1 MFEII
6 ASRNFFVLGFWVSFS
21 AEKIIG
27 GRPFCL
33 SFGFTSQ
40 RESQIGF
47 ESLLG
52 QTPFTAKLK
61 LNPYLHL
68 LPCRRLLLPFLRRHL
83 PCHPRLLPCHR
94 PRHPCLQQPSLLK
107 APLLEEVQPARWSF
121 VQTQAST
128 A

>member
-1 MFEII
+1 MFKSGMFEII
-6 ASRNFFVLGFWVSFS
+6 ASRNFFGFGFLGFFLRR
-21 AEKIIG
+21 KIIG

-52 QTPFTAKLK
+52 QTPFTAKL
-61 LNPYLHL
+61 NPYLHL

-83 PCHPRLLPCHR
+83 PCHPPLLPCHLR
-94 PRHPCLQQPSLLK
+94 QHPCLQQPSLLK
-107 APLLEEVQPARWSF
+107 APPLEE
-121 VQTQAST
+121 
-128 A
+128 